1 MSLQDYLIEF
11 KVVAAEWFEGCA
23 FIKDNYDFFTE
34 FFKKENLIKAN
45 WPDFQKIGNHIHAF
59 NSMAIAKQN
68 ALGRMNHPI
77 EHYRNSFIYLVH
89 GEGTV
94 EERINNFV
102 YDKRYKIKYFGASVI
117 SEILGYIFAGQ
128 FVLYNERD
136 KFALSFLNID
146 PGFSHGDNFTQ
157 KYSKF
162 NKSITHLIKEYN
174 KIVGRNLDVPINL
187 EVDQFFSYL
196 YEKYHVPA
204 PPEEKYWQIAP
215 GENAKFWDEFKKL
228 SIAAVGFKKINTD
241 LSGISESKFKPL
253 FQKHYPDLN
262 TMKRTQ
268 LWNFINLKPGN
279 KFITNQGKSLLL
291 GAGEVKSGYKYMPE
305 REEFKHTLGVEY
317 YRLSE
322 DGIPIPDK
330 FKGKFGKTITK
341 LKREDFDKLESLLNP
356 VSSKNYWWLNA
367 NPKIWD
373 FHKLESDETEIYTS
387 KNEKGNKRRV
397 YKYFEEVKPGDIILG
412 YISSPTKEI
421 VGLCEVTKGIHESAE
436 GEGFEFKKVKQ
447 LNESIPLQELQ
458 SISGLENCEPLKNN
472 QGSLFKLTEDEFK
485 IIRAIIDKKNPKKD
499 QPEPYSIEKALETV
513 FVEKKR
519 FRNIVDL
526 LNHKK
531 NIIIQGPPGVGKTF
545 IAKHIAWAMI
555 EKKDDNRIQM
565 VQFHQSY
572 SYEDFVQGFRPDED
586 GNFYLKDGI
595 FYKFCKKAERDKNNN
610 YFFIIDEINR
620 GNLSKIFGELMMLI
634 ESDKRGE
641 FEIPL
646 TYSKTDDTFTVPPN
660 IYLIGTMNTADRS
673 LAMVDYAL
681 RRRFCFVNLIP
692 AYETDKFNSFLAK
705 AGVDKDLIERINNNI
720 SGINK
725 VIENDKKNL
734 GTGFKIGH
742 SYFCTAKNSNE
753 SGTDWYERIVDFEI
767 APLLLEYW
775 FDRPEEAERHIE
787 RLKNKTE

>member
-11 KVVAAEWFEGCA
+11 KELAAEWFKERA
-23 FIKDNYDFFTE
+23 FIKGNYDFFTK

-45 WPDFQKIGNHIHAF
+45 WSDIKAMGNHIHAF

-68 ALGRMNHPI
+68 ALGRMNHPV

-102 YDKRYKIKYFGASVI
+102 YDKKYKIKYFGASVI
-117 SEILGYIFAGQ
+117 SELLGYIFADQ

-146 PGFSHGDNFTQ
+146 PEFSRGDNFTQ

-174 KIVGRNLDVPINL
+174 KIVGKNLDVPINL

-228 SIAAVGFKKINTD
+228 SIAAVGFKNINID
-241 LSGISESKFKPL
+241 LSGISESKFKSL
-253 FQKHYPDLN
+253 FQKHYPDKK
-262 TMKRTQ
+262 TIKRTQ

-279 KFITNQGKSLLL
+279 KFITNKGKSLLL
-291 GAGEVKSGYKYMPE
+291 GAGEVKSGYQYRPE
-305 REEFKHTLGVEY
+305 REEFKHTIDVEY

-341 LKREDFDKLESLLNP
+341 LKSEDFDMLESLLGHVVTPTSN
-356 VSSKNYWWLNA
+356 KNYWWLNA

-373 FHKLESDETEIYTS
+373 FYKLKSDETEIYSS
-387 KNEKGNKRRV
+387 KNEKGNKRRI

-421 VGLCEVTKGIHESAE
+421 VGLCEVTKELHESAE
-436 GEGFEFKKVKQ
+436 GEGFEFKKIEQ
-447 LNESIPLQELQ
+447 FNEPISLRDLQAV
-458 SISGLENCEPLKNN
+458 SGLENCEPLKNN
-472 QGSLFKLTEDEFK
+472 QGSLFKLTEDEFE
-485 IIRAIIDKKNPKKD
+485 IIRAIPKKD
-499 QPEPYSIEKALETV
+499 KPPEPYSIEKALETV
-513 FVEKKR
+513 FVKEKH

-526 LNHKK
+526 LNYKK
-531 NIIIQGPPGVGKTF
+531 NIIIKGPPGVGKTF
-545 IAKHIAWAMI
+545 IAKYIAWAIM
-555 EKKDDNRIQM
+555 EKKDDSKIQM

-595 FYKFCKKAERDKNNN
+595 FYKFCKNAERDKNNK

-634 ESDKRGE
+634 ESDKRGD
-641 FEIPL
+641 FKIPL
-646 TYSKTDDTFTVPPN
+646 TYSKADDTFTVPPN

-681 RRRFCFVNLIP
+681 RRRFCFVDLVP
-692 AYETDKFNSFLAK
+692 AYETDKFNSFLER
-705 AGVDKDLIERINNNI
+705 AGVDKDLIERINKNL
-720 SGINK
+720 SMINK
-725 VIENDKKNL
+725 VIEDDTKNL
-734 GTGFKIGH
+734 GPGFKVGH
-742 SYFCTAKNSNE
+742 SYFCPAKNGNE
-753 SGTDWYERIVDFEI
+753 FGEAWYERIIDFEI

-775 FDRPEEAERHIE
+775 FDRPEEAEKHIE
-787 RLKNKTE
+787 RLKE